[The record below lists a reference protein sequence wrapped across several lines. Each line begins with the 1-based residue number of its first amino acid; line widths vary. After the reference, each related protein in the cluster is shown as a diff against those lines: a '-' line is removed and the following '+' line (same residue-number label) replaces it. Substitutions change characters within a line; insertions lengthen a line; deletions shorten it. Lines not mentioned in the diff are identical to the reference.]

1 VAHPNG
7 LVEVSDG
14 PLTATS
20 LTLSSTTV
28 AGIATAKEVGSVA
41 RRIDVEEDR
50 IDVEEDRLDYEIAM
64 AAVGVPFTGH
74 LRALLY
80 RVAGPST

>member
-1 VAHPNG
+1 MAHPNG

-50 IDVEEDRLDYEIAM
+50 LDYELAM
-64 AAVGVPFTGH
+64 AAVGVPLTGH